1 MIKVKLIEK
10 IKDKSGDS
18 KREVKSEKEIKKS
31 KDYKTFIS
39 VLSKAFSIPKNKFI
53 LIVLT
58 EDEDEY
64 PINDQE
70 DLNSFIE
77 EAREFMIIMEE
88 SSQETKS
95 SNKSKKNEKTN
106 SNSDIDDDKKKENED
121 EEEGEEDKKNDIKFN
136 LEITDQ
142 EIETIINSVKMPDID
157 NINDKIEFDIEKYK
171 KYLNNMNK
179 TKIADFKKI
188 FEFDI
193 KSMITEKSNI
203 IKQNISQF
211 LLSTKKEQ
219 EEQIKSIEETYNIM
233 KEDFN
238 DVIKTHNDNINIIG
252 DLISKQELKKSEIFE
267 NKVENQNNFVGG
279 DNIIVEEEEEVDDVK
294 EDKALNII
302 KFDEEEIKHEIR
314 IKGAKFFFI
323 DNIAITNVNGNKA
336 YDPLYFSIDT
346 NRSSKN
352 ISFLENS
359 KDIKYHKYHR
369 LTLNG
374 PLEKGEKLNNSIDLY
389 NENPQIGEY
398 TLFIYVKENPNTENL
413 SKPLKIIIN
422 IIGDPE
428 N

>member
-64 PINDQE
+64 PINDPE

-219 EEQIKSIEETYNIM
+219 EEQIKSIEETSNIM

>member
-279 DNIIVEEEEEVDDVK
+279 DNIIVEEEVEVDDVK

-302 KFDEEEIKHEIR
+302 KFDEEEIKHEIS
-314 IKGAKFFFI
+314 IKGAKCFFI
-323 DNIAITNVNGNKA
+323 DNIAITNINGNKA

-346 NRSSKN
+346 NKSAKN
-352 ISFLENS
+352 ILFLENS

-374 PLEKGEKLNNSIDLY
+374 PLEKGEKLNNAIDLHIQ
-389 NENPQIGEY
+389 NPQIGEY
-398 TLFIYVKENPNTENL
+398 TLFIYVKENPNTQNL

>member
-219 EEQIKSIEETYNIM
+219 EEQIKSIEETSNIM

-267 NKVENQNNFVGG
+267 NKVENQNNFIGG

>member
-219 EEQIKSIEETYNIM
+219 EEQIKSIEETSNIM

>member
-193 KSMITEKSNI
+193 KSMITKKSNI

-219 EEQIKSIEETYNIM
+219 EEQIKSIEETSNIM